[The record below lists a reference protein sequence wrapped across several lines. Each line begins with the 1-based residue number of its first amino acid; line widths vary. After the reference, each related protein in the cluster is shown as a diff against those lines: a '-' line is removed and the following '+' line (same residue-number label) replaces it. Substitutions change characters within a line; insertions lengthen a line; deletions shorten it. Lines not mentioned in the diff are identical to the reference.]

1 MEGGAWGLRR
11 AAWSPAMTGPF
22 LPQPGAPPPSWQFDP
37 RRHARSLYWRGW
49 GITQIAGEFA
59 LHGVV
64 NDKGAPIPRATIE
77 AWKQRDRWDDA
88 PSIQK
93 LEDGLEIRLLTLI
106 AKEKKTSG
114 DLVEMEALSRQIESL
129 AKVRRYEAP
138 GGHAGDLNDKVANRN
153 AGGRKKAR
161 KNHFTA
167 EQAAE
172 LKRIFLDGLYD
183 YQHRWWQALSQRT
196 RMILKSRQIGATY
209 YFAFE
214 ALIDAIETGRNQI
227 FLSASKAQ
235 AHQFKSY
242 IVSFAKL
249 VGVALTGD
257 PMLITS
263 DLRPA
268 EEAAAELHF
277 LGTNF
282 RTAQGR
288 HGNFYFDEFFW
299 VHSFEELNKVA
310 SGMAT
315 HKKWRKTYFST
326 PSTIAHPAYPY
337 WTGERRNRRRKKEDR
352 IEIDVSHDA
361 LAIGSVGPDRIWR
374 HIVNIR
380 DAEAGGCDLFD
391 IEELQD
397 EYAPDEF
404 ANLFLCDF
412 VDDTLSAFKFN
423 DMVACGCD
431 SLVEWTD
438 FNAEA
443 ARPYGSRAV
452 WAGYDPQESETGD
465 NAALVIAAPPMTE
478 GGKFRILERHQL
490 RGLDFEQQAEFIK
503 AVLSRYTC
511 TYLGIDAKGVGAGVY
526 QLLAKPGALPGCS
539 VAKIEY
545 SLELKAQM
553 IMKAQNVIRRGRLAF
568 DSMLLDIVSAFVS
581 IKKTLTTSG
590 RNVTFKAGRGGEDGH
605 ADLAWATMH
614 ILMNEP
620 LDGKEKPKGT
630 MEILE

>member
-1 MEGGAWGLRR
+1 MPSS
-11 AAWSPAMTGPF
+11 SPFGQSPS
-22 LPQPGAPPPSWQFDP
+22 QPGGPSAAWQFDP
-37 RRHARSLYWRGW
+37 RRYARNLYWRGW
-49 GITQIAGEFA
+49 GVTQIAQEFE
-59 LHGVV
+59 LFGVV
-64 NDKGAPIPRATIE
+64 SEKGTAIPRATIE

-88 PSIQK
+88 PSIRK
-93 LEDGLEIRLLTLI
+93 IEDGLEIRLLTLI

-114 DLVEMEALSRQIESL
+114 DLVEMDALSRQIESL
-129 AKVRRYEAP
+129 ARVRRYDAP
-138 GGHAGDLNDKVANRN
+138 GGHAGDLNEKVGNRN
-153 AGGRKKAR
+153 AGPRKKAK
-161 KNHFTA
+161 KNHFTT
-167 EQAAE
+167 EQAEE

-183 YQHRWWQALSQRT
+183 YQHRWWQAKDKRT

-235 AHQFKSY
+235 AHQFRSY

-249 VGVALTGD
+249 VGVAPTGD
-257 PMLITS
+257 PMLIMS

-299 VHSFEELNKVA
+299 VHSFEELNKAA

-326 PSTIAHPAYPY
+326 PSSVAHPAYPY
-337 WTGERRNRRRKKEDR
+337 WTGERRNRRRKKDDR
-352 IEIDVSHDA
+352 IEIDVSHAA
-361 LAIGSVGPDRIWR
+361 LAIGSAGSDRVWR
-374 HIVNIR
+374 NIVNIH
-380 DAEAGGCDLFD
+380 DAEMGGCDLFD
-391 IEELQD
+391 IEELED

-404 ANLFLCDF
+404 ANLFLCEF

-423 DMVACGCD
+423 DMIACGCD

-438 FNAEA
+438 FNPEG
-443 ARPYGSRAV
+443 ARPYGNRAV
-452 WAGYDPQESETGD
+452 WAGYDPQESEDGD
-465 NAALVIAAPPMTE
+465 NAALVIAAPPLIE
-478 GGKFRILERHQL
+478 GGQFRILERHQL
-490 RGLDFEQQAEFIK
+490 RGLDFEQQSEFIK
-503 AVLSRYTC
+503 AMLSRYTC

-526 QLLAKPGALPGCS
+526 QLLAKPGAMPGCS

-545 SLELKAQM
+545 SLELKSQM

-568 DSMLLDIVSAFVS
+568 DVGLLDVVSAFVS

-590 RNVTFKAGRGGEDGH
+590 RNVTFKAGRGGHDGH

-620 LDGKEKPKGT
+620 LDGKEAPKGKL
-630 MEILE
+630 EII

>member
-1 MEGGAWGLRR
+1 M
-11 AAWSPAMTGPF
+11 
-22 LPQPGAPPPSWQFDP
+22 WQFDP

-49 GITQIAGEFA
+49 GITQIAQEFE
-59 LHGVV
+59 LFGVASER
-64 NDKGAPIPRATIE
+64 GSPIPRATIE
-77 AWKQRDRWDDA
+77 SWKQRDAWDDA
-88 PSIQK
+88 PSIRK
-93 LEDGLEIRLLTLI
+93 IEDGLEIRLLTLI
-106 AKEKKTSG
+106 AKEKKTSA
-114 DLVEMEALSRQIESL
+114 DLVEMDALSRQIESL
-129 AKVRRYEAP
+129 ARVRRYEEP
-138 GGHAGDLNDKVANRN
+138 GGHAGDLNPKVANRN
-153 AGGRKKAR
+153 AGPRRKPK

-167 EQAAE
+167 DQAAE

-183 YQHRWWQALSQRT
+183 YQLTWWNALSQRT

-235 AHQFKSY
+235 AHQFRSY

-249 VGVALTGD
+249 VGVPLTGD

-263 DLRPA
+263 DLRPE

-326 PSTIAHPAYPY
+326 PSSVAHPAYPY
-337 WTGERRNRRRKKEDR
+337 WTGERRNRRRKKEGR
-352 IEIDVSHDA
+352 VSIDVSHKA
-361 LAIGSVGPDRIWR
+361 LAAGSTGPDRIWR
-374 HIVNIR
+374 HIVNIE

-391 IEELQD
+391 IEELRD

-404 ANLFLCDF
+404 ANLFLCEF
-412 VDDTLSAFKFN
+412 VDDSLSAFKFN
-423 DMVACGCD
+423 DMIACGVD
-431 SLVEWTD
+431 SLVDWTD
-438 FNAEA
+438 FNIEAE
-443 ARPYGSRAV
+443 RPYGNRSI
-452 WAGYDPQESETGD
+452 WAGYDPQESENGD
-465 NAALVIAAPPMTE
+465 NAALVIAAPPLVE
-478 GGKFRILERHQL
+478 GGQFRVLERHQL

-503 AVLSRYTC
+503 AILSRYTC

-553 IMKAQNVIRRGRLAF
+553 VMKAQNVIRRGRLAF
-568 DSMLLDIVSAFVS
+568 DVGMLDIVSAFVS
-581 IKKTLTTSG
+581 IKKTLTSSG
-590 RNVTFKAGRGGEDGH
+590 RNLTFKAGRGGDDGH
-605 ADLAWATMH
+605 ADLAWAIMH

-620 LDGKEKPKGT
+620 LDGKEAPKGT
-630 MEILE
+630 MEII